1 MIVKKSLLGH
11 STALEILN
19 WDIAAKNDSMINT
32 PSTFAMYCCNLTLEH
47 IINAFGGVAN
57 LAKQNNEKAELLYGY
72 LDSSDFYS
80 NSVSPEVR
88 SKMNVVFRTP
98 SPELDAEFVAQAK
111 ASGLYYLKG
120 HKVVGGLR
128 ASIYNSVDLEAV
140 KTLIAFMKKFAQ
152 EHK

>member
-1 MIVKKSLLGH
+1 
-11 STALEILN
+11 
-19 WDIAAKNDSMINT
+19 MINT
-32 PSTFAMYCCNLTLEH
+32 PCTFAMYCCNLTLEH

-57 LAKQNNEKAELLYGY
+57 LAKQNDEKAELLYGY